1 MIPKRVAKRHTVSQ
15 ALVNRNWM
23 ADIRGALSVHVL
35 VEYLLI
41 WDLVEDV
48 VLQPDVSDQHL
59 WKFSASGMYSCKSA
73 YNSMFIGTIKF
84 SHWKKIWKSWAPA
97 NCEFVIWLAINN
109 WCWTSDR
116 LAKQGLPHQPTCLFS
131 DQDEETINHIL
142 SSCVLV
148 QEAWTRILQ
157 GLNLNVDLTT

>member
-1 MIPKRVAKRHTVSQ
+1 MCTCSCGILA
-15 ALVNRNWM
+15 
-23 ADIRGALSVHVL
+23 
-35 VEYLLI
+35 YLGFS
-41 WDLVEDV
+41 DV
-48 VLQPDVSDQHL
+48 VLQPDDSDQHL
-59 WKFSASGMYSCKSA
+59 WKFSASGMYSCKST

-97 NCEFVIWLAINN
+97 NCEFFIWLAINN
-109 WCWTSDR
+109 RCWTSDR
-116 LAKQGLPHQPTCLFS
+116 LAKQGLPHQPTCPFS